1 MPSIDVRLDKPDRVY
16 YPGEK
21 VTGAVVVTCDS
32 SSMSFNSISMDV
44 KGEIRLQ
51 LSARSV
57 GLFEAFYS
65 SIKPMVLL
73 DYELDISGGGG
84 KVQSGDTEFPF
95 EFDLVPE
102 HGQPRF
108 YETYHGVYVN
118 CAYSIKVLCTRGL
131 LSSNL
136 EREIEFIV
144 EVPESGEHP
153 PDPMPFEI
161 TPDTLENVRKSSVKQ
176 IPPFKLTG
184 KLFRTNCNLSDP
196 FKGSIIVERSKA
208 AVKSIELQLVRVE
221 TVAYAEGQAREATEI
236 QNVQVA
242 DGNVCRDLV
251 IPLYM
256 VFPRLFVCPTVDTLN
271 FKVEFELNLVVLFAD
286 GYMVTENFPMHLYR
300 GGVEFE

>member
-1 MPSIDVRLDKPDRVY
+1 MSIDVRLSKPDRVY

-21 VTGAVVVTCDS
+21 VTGAVVITADS
-32 SSMSFNSISMDV
+32 SLSFSGIRMDV

-84 KVQSGDTEFPF
+84 KVQAGETEFPF

-102 HGQPRF
+102 PGQPRF

-118 CAYSIKVLCTRGL
+118 CAYTISVECKRGM

-136 EREIEFIV
+136 TREIEFII
-144 EVPESGEHP
+144 EVPESGDQPAEP
-153 PDPMPFEI
+153 VPFEI
-161 TPDTLENVRKSSVKQ
+161 TPQTLENVRKSSVSQ
-176 IPPFKLTG
+176 IPPFKLAG
-184 KLFRTNCNLSDP
+184 KLFRTNCNLADP
-196 FKGSIIVERSKA
+196 FKGSIVVETSEA

-286 GYMVTENFPMHLYR
+286 GYMVTENFPLSLYR
-300 GGVEFE
+300 GGA